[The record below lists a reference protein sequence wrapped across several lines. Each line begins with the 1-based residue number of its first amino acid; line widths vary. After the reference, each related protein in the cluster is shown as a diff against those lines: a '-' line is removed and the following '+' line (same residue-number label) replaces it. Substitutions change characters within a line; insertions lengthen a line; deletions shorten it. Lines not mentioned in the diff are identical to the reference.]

1 MRKPTPLPE
10 LDRSVDP
17 YAGLHSSP
25 APLTPR
31 ERQYT
36 ALRYRLAI
44 AMLIVSAAM
53 YFFY

>member
-1 MRKPTPLPE
+1 MKPPTPLPK

-31 ERQYT
+31 ERQLVT
-36 ALRYRLAI
+36 LRYRLAL
-44 AMLIVSAAM
+44 AMLVAAAAM
-53 YFFY
+53 LLFY